1 VKDRKGMRLERKKC
15 LLKGNV
21 REGLDFVGSS
31 SATNIPYLVLCVDL
45 IQQTIMIGC
54 YRKSQ
59 A

>member
-1 VKDRKGMRLERKKC
+1 MRLERKKC

-59 A
+59 AWN